1 MYAASVSNKFN
12 SLVLASVRDSKMKKN
27 NSPIEVFYYTVVT
40 LYRSRT
46 IELSEYRFVGVYS
59 CRTKGMPQYRT
70 L

>member
-27 NSPIEVFYYTVVT
+27 NSPIEVYYTVVT

-59 CRTKGMPQYRT
+59 CRTKGMPHYRT